1 MSKPLVSFCIPTYNR
16 GRYLDSLLQ
25 SLTQQL
31 ADFPHAFEV
40 FISDNGSEDDTEAV
54 ATRYMDA
61 LPLRYM
67 RHASNRGS
75 SANYQYL
82 MDQAQGEYLIYVADD
97 DCILGHRV
105 AEIIDLME
113 TNPAVGIA
121 YAPWRLY
128 DLVADK
134 DQGQFYQQDRDVLI
148 PQGQH
153 GMLLDT
159 LLHYGIFPEIYICRR
174 SVIRA
179 VMPSV
184 PEQAFYAFVH
194 AAEFVHQTSVL
205 FLKEPYYISV
215 TNYFADHTRTQNGI
229 TEAETAWDRY
239 RGGLEYVLGR
249 AVHQIS
255 PMERVSFCLRI
266 QEMIAQRISVAVR
279 LRIAANRNPVETY
292 YLAFRLK
299 AMGAEHS
306 LPVPL
311 QGLRS
316 QAALSFLLTDT
327 ELNRDVNELVFVG
340 AFEPELRRQ
349 VGELGNGRTVRFVST
364 AAQVE
369 QLHAH
374 SLVLVRGPADM
385 LAELPKDS
393 GARIVHEPALLHKF
407 AA

>member
-1 MSKPLVSFCIPTYNR
+1 MTQALVSFCIPTYNR

-40 FISDNGSEDDTEAV
+40 FISDNGSDDDTEAV
-54 ATRYMDA
+54 AARYMDA
-61 LPLRYM
+61 LPLRYK

-82 MDQAQGEYLIYVADD
+82 MDQAQGEYLVYVADD
-97 DCILGHRV
+97 DCILWHRV

-113 TNPAVGIA
+113 ANPGVGIA
-121 YAPWRLY
+121 YAPWKLY

-153 GMLLDT
+153 QMLLDT
-159 LLHYGIFPEIYICRR
+159 LLRYSIFPEIYICRR
-174 SVIRA
+174 NLIRTM
-179 VMPSV
+179 MPSV

-194 AAEFVHQTSVL
+194 ASEFVHQASVL
-205 FLKEPYYISV
+205 FLQEPYYISV
-215 TNYFADHTRTQNGI
+215 TNYFADHQRNQAGMG
-229 TEAETAWDRY
+229 EAEHAWDRY

-249 AVHQIS
+249 ASQQVS
-255 PMERVSFCLRI
+255 PMERIGFNLRI
-266 QEMIAQRISVAVR
+266 QEMIAQRISVAIR
-279 LRIAANRNPVETY
+279 LRMAAQRNPVETY
-292 YLAFRLK
+292 YLAYRLK
-299 AMGAEHS
+299 ALGAEQQ

-311 QGLRS
+311 QTLRS

-327 ELNRDVNELVFVG
+327 ELNRDVTELVFVG
-340 AFEPELRRQ
+340 TYEPELRRH
-349 VGELGNGRTVRFVST
+349 VEELKGARKVRFAST
-364 AAQVE
+364 PAQLGT
-369 QLHAH
+369 LHAH
-374 SLVLVRGPADM
+374 NLVLVRGTPAV
-385 LAELPKDS
+385 LAELPQDS
-393 GARIVHEPALLHKF
+393 GARIVHEPALLQKF